1 MIKRDWPRLFYEHD
15 LRAVIEH
22 QRAELRSLVREI
34 PEHTFNQQT
43 DEFLAATVA
52 SKLVIAAIELH
63 EETIEVSKRDAQI
76 DVSHDFN
83 RVQNPFGPTLVD
95 GLEVTYHLPFSGDP
109 KLFQCKP
116 RTWTSVIPRA
126 VVGGTELRFP
136 YDSPDRSVEATH
148 RFFQED
154 LKDLKTWLGSVN
166 EQVTEYNAQ
175 LEPSVRLEVVKRRAD
190 LERDMSAIQALGY
203 GLRGS
208 TTKGTTSRADA
219 VGSDEALKVR
229 EAKRS
234 RLRRS
239 FDVAL
244 SFAGEDRDY
253 VEDVASALQDLGLT
267 VFYDRF
273 EQVGLWGK
281 DLADHFG
288 EVYGKNS
295 RFVVLFASR
304 HYAAKAWP
312 NHEKS
317 FALSRHLKGDRETIL
332 PVRFDNTEI
341 PGIPSTIAYL
351 DVRALTPTQ
360 LAELIRQKV
369 DLEGDL

>member
-22 QRAELRSLVREI
+22 QRTGLRSVVLEI
-34 PEHTFNQQT
+34 PEHSFNQQT

-52 SKLVIAAIELH
+52 STLVIAAIELH
-63 EETIEVSKRDAQI
+63 EETIEVSKREAQI

-83 RVQNPFGPTLVD
+83 RVPNPFGPTLVD

-126 VVGGTELRFP
+126 VVSGTELRFP

-154 LKDLKTWLGSVN
+154 LNDLKTWLGWVN

-175 LEPSVRLEVVKRRAD
+175 LEPSVRQEVIKRRAEI
-190 LERDMSAIQALGY
+190 EREVTAIQALGY
-203 GLRGS
+203 ALRGS
-208 TTKGTTSRADA
+208 TKGTSRVDA
-219 VGSDEALKVR
+219 VGSDEVLKVR

-234 RLRRS
+234 RLRRN

-273 EQVGLWGK
+273 EQVDLWGK
-281 DLADHFG
+281 DLADHLG
-288 EVYGKNS
+288 EVYGKDS

-341 PGIPSTIAYL
+341 PGISSTVAYL
-351 DVRALTPTQ
+351 DVRALTPIQ

-369 DLEGDL
+369 DLEGNA